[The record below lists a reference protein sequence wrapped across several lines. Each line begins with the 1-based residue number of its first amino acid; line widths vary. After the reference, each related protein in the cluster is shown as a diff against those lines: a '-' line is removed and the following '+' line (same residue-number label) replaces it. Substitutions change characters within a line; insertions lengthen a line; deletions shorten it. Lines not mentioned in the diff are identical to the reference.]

1 MSPSTEPGRGNRNR
15 DPALAARIRRTA
27 LVLALLAVGVY
38 IGFIV
43 WTGLRHP

>member
-1 MSPSTEPGRGNRNR
+1 MSPPTERGRKDSGR

-27 LVLALLAVGVY
+27 LLLALLAVGVY